1 MASDI
6 SNPARGEAAGL
17 GISSSFSGA
26 DNPKHSSSPA
36 KKQQPSDVDRTRA
49 SLLRDLVIEALTISA
64 HYSET
69 SITFAQLGD
78 DECLELSMREFA
90 KTASIATKTAREL
103 IDLRRK
109 DGAG

>member
-1 MASDI
+1 MAHTCEGPPSAKDDPQNASASAADALKNKLI
-6 SNPARGEAAGL
+6 PAE
-17 GISSSFSGA
+17 
-26 DNPKHSSSPA
+26 
-36 KKQQPSDVDRTRA
+36 KQQPSDVDRTRA